1 VGGSVNQLLIRFDV
15 RLHKDDYVAA
25 FWDEERRDQFLLRP
39 EIEWPLSADPLV
51 WPSVFFSK
59 IFRDATSLPYGSIE
73 VDPAIDDGN
82 YWLNLEQM
90 KTHYE
95 THKVPNTN
103 GIVVAIQ
110 LFSEKAPTDGVISY
124 SIHDGIQCGLI
135 VEDTTPSE
143 CPVGS
148 ELLGYDVADAS
159 WISGLANCGYDPDE
173 KKQLVRSWAPRLN
186 SFGLLETLDHAVE
199 FRQLCDKRVPEHA
212 PFWVYG
218 ITRLPAP

>member
-1 VGGSVNQLLIRFDV
+1 MNLLLMRFDV

-25 FWDEERRDQFLLRP
+25 FWDDERRDQFLLRP

-59 IFRDATSLPYGSIE
+59 IFRDATNVPHGSVE
-73 VDPAIDDGN
+73 VDPDVDGGN

-90 KTHYE
+90 KTHYAV
-95 THKVPNTN
+95 HKVPNTN
-103 GIVVAIQ
+103 GIFVAIQ
-110 LFSEKAPTDGVISY
+110 LFSEKAPTDGVIYY
-124 SIHDGIQCGLI
+124 SFHDGIQGGLI
-135 VEDTTPSE
+135 VDNTTPSE

-159 WISGLANCGYDPDE
+159 WISGLANCGYAPEE
-173 KKQLVRSWAPRLN
+173 KRQLSSTWGPRLN
-186 SFGLLETLDHAVE
+186 SFGLLQTLSDAIE

-218 ITRLPAP
+218 ITRVPTA